1 MVRNSNLNWD
11 EMQGSNT
18 SYDKNQYSIL
28 ISWNSRHLAN
38 FIFSVFVYYN
48 LAIKH
53 TVYNSVI
60 WSDADIL
67 MLVYFLFFAF
77 QAEWKSIHY
86 IWILAICVLDSLKKL
101 QQELPKNML
110 LSFSNKFFFHK
121 FIYKSILSMILL
133 KMIYD
138 IECSTFRKKNFCDET
153 FPLSIVNNSL

>member
-11 EMQGSNT
+11 EMQGSST
-18 SYDKNQYSIL
+18 SYDNNQYSIL
-28 ISWNSRHLAN
+28 INWNSRHVAN
-38 FIFSVFVYYN
+38 LIFSVFVYYN

-53 TVYNSVI
+53 TVNNSVI
-60 WSDADIL
+60 WSDADVL

-77 QAEWKSIHY
+77 QTEWKSIYY
-86 IWILAICVLDSLKKL
+86 ILILAICVLDSSKKL

-133 KMIYD
+133 KMYKWYWVLYIQKED
-138 IECSTFRKKNFCDET
+138 FLWWNIS
-153 FPLSIVNNSL
+153 SLHCK

>member
-11 EMQGSNT
+11 EMLGSNT
-18 SYDKNQYSIL
+18 SYDSNQYSIL
-28 ISWNSRHLAN
+28 ISWNSRHVAN

-53 TVYNSVI
+53 TVNNSVI
-60 WSDADIL
+60 WSGADVL
-67 MLVYFLFFAF
+67 MLVYFLFYAF

-133 KMIYD
+133 KMYKWYWVLFIQK
-138 IECSTFRKKNFCDET
+138 ENF
-153 FPLSIVNNSL
+153 LWWNISSLHCK